1 MKKLVYGVKVY
12 ECIGFLIFLHSVNL
26 FYNMEYQYQYHFE
39 KLEVWNQSRQLVVA
53 VYRLIKKFPPEEKFA
68 LCNQLRRS
76 VISVPSNIA
85 EGISRLAVKET
96 IHFLEIA
103 FGSLMEVY
111 CQLQIAVDLQYI
123 TEKDFEEIKPLIIS
137 TSKLLNGLHK
147 AKTKQIE

>member
-1 MKKLVYGVKVY
+1 
-12 ECIGFLIFLHSVNL
+12 
-26 FYNMEYQYQYHFE
+26 MEYQYHFE